1 MIKLKCL
8 FCYSNLTGKKIKY
21 CSKNCENKYKV
32 EKNKMNRHKEK
43 ALKPKIKCLV
53 CKTFIPEGK
62 RKFCSANCACK
73 YKNREDNG
81 ASSYKN
87 QLKRA
92 KERKLILINML
103 GGSCESCG
111 YCKNYSALAFHH
123 KDPKNKKFNIDSR
136 QCSNRSCKTL
146 LEEVAKCSL
155 LCMNCHMEL
164 HHPQCSIGPAGNRT
178 LSAEL

>member
-1 MIKLKCL
+1 MITLKCL
-8 FCYSNLTGKKIKY
+8 VCDSNLTGKRIKF
-21 CSKNCENKYKV
+21 CSYKCEAKYAVERNKAH
-32 EKNKMNRHKEK
+32 RHKQK
-43 ALKPKIKCLV
+43 ALRPKVCCLL
-53 CKTFIPEGK
+53 CNKFIPEGK
-62 RKFCSANCACK
+62 RKFCSKTCAYKHK
-73 YKNREDNG
+73 YIEDNN
-81 ASSYKN
+81 STYKC

-92 KERKLILINML
+92 KERKLILVNIL
-103 GGSCESCG
+103 GGCCESCG

-123 KDPKNKKFNIDSR
+123 KNPKNKKFNIDSR
-136 QCSNRSCKTL
+136 QCSNRSLKIL